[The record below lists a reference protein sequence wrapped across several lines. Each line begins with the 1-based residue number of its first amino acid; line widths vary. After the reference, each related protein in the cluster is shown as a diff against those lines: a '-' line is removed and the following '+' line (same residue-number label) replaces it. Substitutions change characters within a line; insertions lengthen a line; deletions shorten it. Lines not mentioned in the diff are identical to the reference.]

1 MLIIAVVNITTAL
14 LILMLERTHM
24 IGLLKALGMPNAALT
39 RLFLY
44 TSLYIAGIGLCIGNV
59 LGIGLCLIQ
68 QQTSW
73 LQLDENVYYIR
84 EVPIYLNPSTLL
96 TINLITLFLCVFMML
111 IPTRM
116 LRQITPVK
124 ALQFD

>member
-1 MLIIAVVNITTAL
+1 
-14 LILMLERTHM
+14 
-24 IGLLKALGMPNAALT
+24 
-39 RLFLY
+39 LY

-68 QQTSW
+68 QQTAW
-73 LQLDENVYYIR
+73 LQLNENVYYIR

-96 TINLITLFLCVFMML
+96 AINLITLFLCVFMML

-116 LRQITPVK
+116 LRRITPVN